1 MMTTAEG
8 GLAYQRWLATINQ
21 VCGHFAARPLEGR
34 FHGEIDARYAGSLKV
49 STVTAA
55 GVNLYRTRNEIKRD
69 NDAWFYTVFQLAGEA
84 IIEQDDRQVTLAAGD
99 ITLID
104 AARPCSIVWQQTSR
118 QASLLLPRQRVAP
131 TGEIV
136 TACRLDKS
144 LPMVQ
149 LSQRLLL

>member
-84 IIEQDDRQVTLAAGD
+84 VIEQDDRQVTLAAGD

-104 AARPCSIVWQQTSR
+104 APARALSSGSR
-118 QASLLLPRQRVAP
+118 PRVRLRCCCRASGWRRRA
-131 TGEIV
+131 
-136 TACRLDKS
+136 R
-144 LPMVQ
+144 
-149 LSQRLLL
+149 